1 MVESKPQHIKLK
13 RVNGPRNYAQT
24 KVLLALSKRMQKTDD
39 ESIAAAAN
47 FYATEG
53 HSTKS
58 KKDLAVRKGDHVIA
72 EALFDDGWIAAY
84 SLRTGKVGSVPFK
97 LFKQLEPVE
106 ESEDETEDESEDDEE
121 VEEQAAGSG
130 DDAAEEEEEE
140 EDQAIIN
147 RGLEVTEKIYVP
159 EEIEESWAELKK
171 RYEGVNYGSL
181 NAPGSG
187 ARKAVIIG
195 CNYPNSGNDLNG
207 CVPDAHRML
216 NFIQASYGYKRENI
230 KLLVD
235 VGETDALPTRLEIL
249 KASNWLVEGA
259 QPGDT
264 FCFYFSGHGTQIQDG
279 KDAED
284 SDELDGYDEA
294 ICTTDGDVLTDD
306 DLHNLF
312 VKRLPPRATLI
323 FLADSCHSGSVLDCP
338 FVYNANGTLQEPDF
352 ESEIRDMLC
361 TGFHSPF
368 TSLVALYTQWMP
380 LKEHDTAMTAEEKEA
395 FEAGFDRIGQ
405 ALAEAE
411 ADMAHRIVTVN
422 SRLHDRQWM
431 QKTRDHKTGLAD
443 IIMISGCRDSQFS
456 QETKD
461 ATTQE
466 SGGALSTALIKALTA
481 NKNTTYSALLHQVRT
496 VLAEDFKQ
504 VPTISCARVMDLH
517 TPFNL

>member
-1 MVESKPQHIKLK
+1 MVESKPQNIKLK
-13 RVNGPRNYAQT
+13 RVNGPRSFAQT
-24 KVLLALSKRMQKTDD
+24 KVLLALSKRMKKANAET
-39 ESIAAAAN
+39 ITAAVN
-47 FYATEG
+47 FYATDG

-58 KKDLAVRKGDHVIA
+58 QKDLAVRKGDHVIA
-72 EALFDDGWIAAY
+72 DALFDDDWIAAY

-97 LFKQLEPVE
+97 LFKQLEPVQESKDHE
-106 ESEDETEDESEDDEE
+106 E
-121 VEEQAAGSG
+121 AGQQEAGG
-130 DDAAEEEEEE
+130 DGDAAETEKE

-147 RGLEVTEKIYVP
+147 RGLEVSEKIYVP
-159 EEIEESWAELKK
+159 EEIEGSWAELKK

-187 ARKAVIIG
+187 TRKAVIIG
-195 CNYPNSGNDLNG
+195 CNYPNSGNDLSG

-216 NFIQASYGYKRENI
+216 NFIQASYGYKRDNI

-249 KASNWLVEGA
+249 KAANWLVEGA

-279 KDAED
+279 MSAEE

-294 ICTTDGDVLTDD
+294 ICTTDGDIVTDD

-368 TSLVALYTQWMP
+368 TSVCALYTQWVAT
-380 LKEHDTAMTAEEKEA
+380 KDRDTVMTDEEKES
-395 FEAGFDRIGQ
+395 FEAGFQRIGK

-431 QKTRDHKTGLAD
+431 QKTRENKTGLAD

-461 ATTQE
+461 ADTQE
-466 SGGALSTALIKALTA
+466 SGGALSSAVIKALTA
-481 NKNTTYSALLHQVRT
+481 NKNTTYAALLHQVRA